1 MSDDAKAMELR
12 AGDYQVDDGVEKLL
26 TFIKKRLHITDLS
39 LETEAFDRYFNK
51 LIRRRGETLTKFV
64 NAEESA
70 YRKLQRVLKQ
80 ATDDGA
86 EEYSS
91 DDGSSGSKKFQLPK
105 RLRGWRFLE
114 KASIPIKEH
123 SGILNQ
129 TQGMNIDRLKKVM
142 SESLTTI

>member
-1 MSDDAKAMELR
+1 M
-12 AGDYQVDDGVEKLL
+12 
-26 TFIKKRLHITDLS
+26 
-39 LETEAFDRYFNK
+39 
-51 LIRRRGETLTKFV
+51 

-80 ATDDGA
+80 ATEDGE

-91 DDGSSGSKKFQLPK
+91 DDGSIGSKKFQLPK
-105 RLRGWRFLE
+105 RLRGWHFLE

-129 TQGMNIDRLKKVM
+129 TQG
-142 SESLTTI
+142 